1 MLGATV
7 YTFSI
12 ILAVFLVGLGIG
24 SGIGSFLAR
33 TSGRPRLLLGG
44 CQLLLIAAIAWA
56 AAILADSLPYWP
68 INPRLS
74 RSPWLT
80 FQLDFVRCLWAIL
93 PATILWG
100 ASFPLALAAV
110 AAPGQDSG
118 RLVGGV
124 YAANT
129 AGAIAGAL
137 GASLFLV
144 ASLGTQNS
152 QRVLLGVSALAALLL
167 FISWLWSCRAAAT
180 VAGEREGLALPLSG
194 AAAAVALTV
203 AGVLLIPKVP
213 GEVVAYGRDLPV
225 MAGSNVNILY
235 VGEGM
240 NSSVAVSQTAG
251 GARQFHVSGKV
262 EASTLPHDMRL
273 QRMLGHLSALVHPKP
288 RSVLIVGCGAGV
300 TAGTFVLHPD
310 IERIVI
316 CEIEPLVPR
325 VASEHFGAENYDVL
339 RDPRVEVVHDDGRHF
354 VLTTHEKFDI
364 ITSDPIHPWVKGAAT
379 LYTKEYFETCKRHL
393 NPGGVVTQW
402 VPLYESDYDT
412 VKSEMATFFE
422 VFPEG
427 TIWGNTV
434 ANEGYDVVLLGQAG
448 RTRLD
453 LDAFEGRLKRR
464 DHARVLKSLGDV
476 GFKDGLDLLATYAGQ
491 GEDLTSWLEGAQINR
506 DRNLRLQYLAGLG
519 LNKYIN
525 SWIYRDILSRRTAA
539 RGLFPGSEQRQQRL
553 RGLLID
559 NLPDSL
565 APGLW
570 LFDLGGP

>member
-1 MLGATV
+1 
-7 YTFSI
+7 
-12 ILAVFLVGLGIG
+12 
-24 SGIGSFLAR
+24 
-33 TSGRPRLLLGG
+33 
-44 CQLLLIAAIAWA
+44 LLLIAAIAWTA
-56 AAILADSLPYWP
+56 VMLADSLPYWR
-68 INPRLS
+68 IDSLLA
-74 RSPWLT
+74 RSPWST
-80 FQLDFVRCLWAIL
+80 FQLDFVRCLGAIL

-110 AAPGQDSG
+110 AAPGQDPG

-137 GASLFLV
+137 GASLVLV

-152 QRVLLGVSALAALLL
+152 QRVLLGVAALAALLMFL
-167 FISWLWSCRAAAT
+167 SWLGSCRATPT
-180 VAGEREGLALPLSG
+180 VGSDWRAFVLPLTGAGAPLAL
-194 AAAAVALTV
+194 AL
-203 AGVLLIPKVP
+203 AGGLLIPKVP
-213 GEVVAYGRDLPV
+213 GELVAYGRDLAATDV
-225 MAGSNVNILY
+225 SDVKILY

-240 NSSVAVSQTAG
+240 TSTVAVSEVAG

-325 VASEHFGAENYDVL
+325 LAAEHFSTENYDVL

-354 VLTTHEKFDI
+354 VFTTHEKFDI
-364 ITSDPIHPWVKGAAT
+364 ITSDPIHPWVKGAAA
-379 LYTKEYFETCKRHL
+379 LYTKEYFEMCKRHL

-402 VPLYESDYDT
+402 VPLYESDNDT
-412 VKSEMATFFE
+412 VKSEIATFFD

-427 TIWGNTV
+427 TIWGNTIE
-434 ANEGYDVVLLGQAG
+434 NEGYDVVLLGQREG
-448 RTRLD
+448 TRLD
-453 LDAFEGRLKRR
+453 LDAFVERLKRR
-464 DHARVLKSLGDV
+464 DHARVLKSLDDV
-476 GFKDGLDLLATYAGQ
+476 GFEGALDLLATYAGQ
-491 GEDLTSWLEGAQINR
+491 GVDLTSWLEGAEINR

-519 LNKYIN
+519 VNKN
-525 SWIYRDILSRRTAA
+525 MESSIYSEILSHRTIPQ
-539 RGLFPGSEQRQQRL
+539 GLFTGSRQRQNWL
-553 RGLLID
+553 RWLLADKLRPGLLP
-559 NLPDSL
+559 PD
-565 APGLW
+565 LW
-570 LFDLGGP
+570 PVDRGGT